1 MNDSKLVLK
10 AENIRKYFPLKQIW
24 RPTQI
29 VKAVDGVSFELG
41 GNETLSIVGES
52 GCGKST
58 LANVLM
64 QIEKN
69 DRGNIYLNGSSYA
82 EMTRQQVISDIQMIF
97 QDPYGSLNP
106 RKKALQIVAEPLMV
120 NTSLSSQDCLDKAAE
135 VMRQVGLGPEYF
147 YRYPHMFSGGQRQRI
162 GIARALVL
170 KPSVLICDEP
180 VSALDVSVQA
190 QVINLLLDIQQ
201 QFDISYLFISH
212 DLSVVKHLSD
222 HIFVMYLGKV
232 MEYGKA
238 ANIFNDPKH
247 PYTQALFASTPK
259 IGVKSPKNKFV
270 IKGEP
275 PSPINPPSG
284 CVFHPRCP
292 LAKEECQKTVP
303 KLEFINDR
311 KISCL
316 FSNR

>member
-1 MNDSKLVLK
+1 MTNKSNLVLK

-24 RPTQI
+24 KPTQI
-29 VKAVDGVSFELG
+29 IKAVDGVSFELG
-41 GNETLSIVGES
+41 SNETLSIVGES

-64 QIEKN
+64 QIENN
-69 DRGNIYLNGSSYA
+69 DSGNIYLNGSSYA
-82 EMTRQQVISDIQMIF
+82 EMTRGQVISSIQMIF

-120 NTSLSSQDCLDKAAE
+120 NTTLSSQECLDKAAQI
-135 VMRQVGLGPEYF
+135 MRQVGLGPEYF

-190 QVINLLLDIQQ
+190 QVINLLLDIQK

-222 HIFVMYLGKV
+222 YILVMYLGKV

-238 ANIFNDPKH
+238 IDVFSNPKH

-259 IGVKSPKNKFV
+259 IGVRSSKDKFV

-303 KLEFINDR
+303 ELRDTRDR
-311 KISCL
+311 KIACIY
-316 FSNR
+316 

>member
-303 KLEFINDR
+303 KLELINDR